1 VSCIKL
7 VLVKFLSIKLLIIIF
22 TTTAIADSSVWKISK
37 GKDFVYL
44 AGTIHILPPSEF
56 PLPDEFQKAYKNSSV
71 IVLEAKLPDPKD
83 TAAQIAMLQHMAYKD
98 GSKLS
103 DVITK
108 KTYQSL
114 SNYLKTLGV
123 DLTELNGFKPGFIVS
138 MMAVLEAKKAQ
149 ISGEG
154 VDAYYAKLAQKAN
167 KPTEYLETAAFQLQM
182 LAGMG
187 DGNEDEFLTAR
198 LSQMV
203 GFETMIKALITAWR
217 SGDTQALEAIVIT
230 PMLKDDPQSLK
241 DLINDRN
248 QNWLPK
254 IEAMFGDLNTEF
266 VLVGVGHLIGKNS
279 VIQLLKMKGYHVE
292 KL

>member
-1 VSCIKL
+1 M
-7 VLVKFLSIKLLIIIF
+7 VLVKCLSVSLLIIIF
-22 TTTAIADSSVWKISK
+22 ATTAIADSSVWKISK
-37 GKDFVYL
+37 GKDLIYL

-56 PLPDEFQKAYKNSSV
+56 PLPSEFQKAYKNSNV

-98 GSKLS
+98 GTKLS

-114 SNYLKTLGV
+114 SNYLKALGV

-154 VDAYYAKLAQKAN
+154 VDAYYAKLAQEAN

-187 DGNEDEFLTAR
+187 DGNEDEFLTAS
-198 LSQMV
+198 LSQMD
-203 GFETMIKALITAWR
+203 GFETMIKALISAWR
-217 SGDTQALEAIVIT
+217 NGDTQALEEIVIA
-230 PMLKDDPQSLK
+230 PMSKDDPKSLK
-241 DLINDRN
+241 DLISDRN
-248 QNWLPK
+248 RNWLPK
-254 IEAMFGDLNTEF
+254 IEAMFGDSNTEF

-279 VIQLLKMKGYHVE
+279 VIQLLKMKGYHIE